1 MRTRPA
7 RVAILGTGK
16 IGIDLLF
23 KIQRSEHLRCVLVAG
38 RNPESAGLKI
48 AKQQD
53 VETSDKGLD
62 AALERERGI
71 DILFD
76 ATSALAHIR
85 HWELLKNTSIKV
97 VDMTPSKLGDAI
109 IPAVNLADAE
119 SVNHINMVSCGGQSS
134 IPVVNAVSGVVKELA
149 SVEIVS
155 SIASKS
161 AGPATRLNLDEYIH
175 TTERGLLRFS
185 SAGKSK
191 VILILNP
198 AEPPVDMQT
207 TIWCQI
213 ENPPMEAITTAVKN
227 RVEAIK
233 RYVPGYELLVE
244 PTQTEANRIVMMIK
258 VVGLGDYLPKFAG
271 NLDIINCAAVAAAEK
286 MATALT

>member
-1 MRTRPA
+1 M
-7 RVAILGTGK
+7 
-16 IGIDLLF
+16 
-23 KIQRSEHLRCVLVAG
+23 
-38 RNPESAGLKI
+38 
-48 AKQQD
+48 
-53 VETSDKGLD
+53 
-62 AALERERGI
+62 LEREKGI

-85 HWELLKNTSIKV
+85 HWEILKNTSIKV

-109 IPAVNLADAE
+109 IPAVNLAHAE
-119 SVNHINMVSCGGQSS
+119 SVSHINMVSCGGQSS